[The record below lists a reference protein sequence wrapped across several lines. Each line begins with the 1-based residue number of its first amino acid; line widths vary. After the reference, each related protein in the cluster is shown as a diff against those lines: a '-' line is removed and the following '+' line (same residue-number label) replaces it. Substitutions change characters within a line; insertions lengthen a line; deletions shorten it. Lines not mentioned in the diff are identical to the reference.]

1 MLACE
6 KKLNSGFQ
14 IPHTIS
20 YTNSRSISAWH
31 VFDSRPLPICSTT
44 DDATTKMDLVQL
56 KPELNTASSHH
67 ICLQVKNRH
76 GSCHKARVIDI
87 NTLKNGKRDVTTC
100 NMQFTSLLDLVI
112 NTPKARILHMEKAQW
127 PKKQCMSRK
136 VRWMISQPIYFLPS
150 CDHFPLP

>member
-44 DDATTKMDLVQL
+44 DDATAKMDLVQL

-87 NTLKNGKRDVTTC
+87 NTLKKWETRCD
-100 NMQFTSLLDLVI
+100 NMQY
-112 NTPKARILHMEKAQW
+112 A
-127 PKKQCMSRK
+127 
-136 VRWMISQPIYFLPS
+136 IYFPVRP
-150 CDHFPLP
+150 CDKYSKGKDTAYGKSPVAKEAMYVSGSQMDDITTNLFLTIL

>member
-6 KKLNSGFQ
+6 KKLNSSFQ

-87 NTLKNGKRDVTTC
+87 NTLKKWETRCD

-112 NTPKARILHMEKAQW
+112 NTPKARILHMEKVQW
-127 PKKQCMSRK
+127 PKKQCMSRG